1 VGRDDNPVEA
11 LIRRGRPM
19 SRDDNPVEA
28 LIRHNIQVHD
38 SAHVRFLHNLMAVL
52 ITATGVGMTGAGV
65 WLLFSGMLVI
75 SGVTMILFGVFLS
88 FWGPYSRRKIR
99 EDTARK
105 TAAALYQL
113 EQVKAYQSI
122 HPSSDGFRR

>member
-1 VGRDDNPVEA
+1 VNRE
-11 LIRRGRPM
+11 
-19 SRDDNPVEA
+19 DNPVEA
-28 LIRHNIQVHD
+28 LIRHRIEVHD
-38 SAHVRFLHNLMAVL
+38 SAHVRFLHDLMAVM
-52 ITATGVGMTGAGV
+52 ITAIGVGMTGAGV
-65 WLLFSGMLVI
+65 WFLFSGMLMVT
-75 SGVTMILFGVFLS
+75 GVVMVVNGVFLT

-122 HPSSDGFRR
+122 HPPSDGFRR

>member
-1 VGRDDNPVEA
+1 MSGTEYEPRPDNPVEA
-11 LIRRGRPM
+11 LM
-19 SRDDNPVEA
+19 
-28 LIRHNIQVHD
+28 RHNIEVHN
-38 SAHVRFLHNLMAVL
+38 SPQVRFLHNLMAVL
-52 ITATGVGMTGAGV
+52 ITATGVFMIGAGL
-65 WLLFSGMLVI
+65 WFLISGMLMM
-75 SGVTMILFGVFLS
+75 SGVMMIFAGGFLA